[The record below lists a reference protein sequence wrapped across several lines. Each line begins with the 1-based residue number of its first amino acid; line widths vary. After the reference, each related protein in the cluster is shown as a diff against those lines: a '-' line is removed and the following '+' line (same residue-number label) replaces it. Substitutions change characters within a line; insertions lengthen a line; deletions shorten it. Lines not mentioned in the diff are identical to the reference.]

1 MKTHFHLTSVIFH
14 IINTF
19 PLPLLDYSIYML
31 LPEEISDF
39 VYFQPKNEVKCFMPA
54 AGGRVLNSIH
64 FWFDPSVAVH
74 AF

>member
-1 MKTHFHLTSVIFH
+1 
-14 IINTF
+14 
-19 PLPLLDYSIYML
+19 ML

-54 AGGRVLNSIH
+54 AGGRVLNSID